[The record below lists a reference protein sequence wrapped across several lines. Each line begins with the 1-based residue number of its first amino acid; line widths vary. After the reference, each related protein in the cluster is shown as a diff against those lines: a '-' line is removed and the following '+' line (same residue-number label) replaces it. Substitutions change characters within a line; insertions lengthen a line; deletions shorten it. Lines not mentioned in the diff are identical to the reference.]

1 MKKKYLLEFQ
11 TLADHTTVKR
21 RAAAAGVS
29 MRKYILDMSLY
40 GKIQKK
46 TK

>member
-1 MKKKYLLEFQ
+1 MKKKYLLEFH
-11 TLADHTTVKR
+11 TESEHTTIKR
-21 RAAAAGVS
+21 RAASAGVS